1 MEVGKEEQVRGWQ
14 DWSKRVRLCVC
25 VCVLETWSNA
35 EAKFLWTRCLG
46 HDVIMA
52 DSLRGVDYITKHFT

>member
-1 MEVGKEEQVRGWQ
+1 MARLVQKGKV
-14 DWSKRVRLCVC
+14 VCVC